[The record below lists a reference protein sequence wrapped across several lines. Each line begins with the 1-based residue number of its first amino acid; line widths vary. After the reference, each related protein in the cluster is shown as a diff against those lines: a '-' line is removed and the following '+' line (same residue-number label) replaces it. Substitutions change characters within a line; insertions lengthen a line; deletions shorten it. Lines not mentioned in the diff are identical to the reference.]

1 MSEPVAVSKNHEIIK
16 LIKQLEKS
24 SKPDNLYLIEDISI
38 LEIIM
43 NLNLELEHFI
53 YVKEETYKEETKKII
68 NYFLKNSKNIY
79 TISEKTFET
88 LKNKD
93 NHIGF
98 FGILKKDKKE
108 LKTLNDDI
116 VLVIDGLENAGNIG
130 TILRTADSAGIKT
143 IIEVDQKTNPNNPK
157 LIQSSRGTVF
167 TLDVYQASYEDA
179 QNLLLAVGYDIYL
192 GEPILGKPY
201 DEYEYDGKTAIVIG
215 SERFGI
221 NSNWYNNK
229 HKKVYIPMYGIMTS
243 LNVGVAGAILMYE
256 IKQKKEKRK

>member
-1 MSEPVAVSKNHEIIK
+1 MTEELAISKNHEIIK

-38 LEIIM
+38 LEILM
-43 NLNLELEHFI
+43 NKHLELEYFI
-53 YVKEETYKEETKKII
+53 YVKEEHYKDETTKII
-68 NYFLKNSKNIY
+68 NYFLKHSKEVY
-79 TISEKTFET
+79 TISSKTFEI

-98 FGILKKDKKE
+98 FGILKKENKKIE
-108 LKTLNDDI
+108 KLNDDI
-116 VLVIDGLENAGNIG
+116 VLVIDRLENAGNIG

-143 IIEVDQKTNPNNPK
+143 IIEVDQVTNPNNPK

-167 TLDVYQASYEDA
+167 TLDIYQMSYEEA
-179 QNLLLAVGYDIYL
+179 EKLLLENSYDIYL
-192 GEPILGKPY
+192 GEPILGKSY
-201 DEYEYDGKTAIVIG
+201 DEYDYETKTAIVIG

-221 NSNWYNNK
+221 NSKWYENK

-256 IKQKKEKRK
+256 IKQKKERRK